1 MTMKLLKPTYE
12 YSEQIMEYRQA
23 FLHSGEEPHGSCS
36 LQNFDSIGEWFEKV
50 STQEE
55 GKNLPSNR
63 VPSSQFVSVENG
75 KIIGF
80 VNIRHRLNPELL
92 WESGH
97 IGYSVHPNK
106 RHQGYATEQLQL
118 SLAEA
123 QKFGLKKVLITCD
136 KANVGSAKT
145 IQKVG
150 GVLENEVVSSN
161 SGEIVQRYW
170 VEI

>member
-1 MTMKLLKPTYE
+1 MKLLKPIHE
-12 YSEQIMEYRQA
+12 YSGKIMAYRHA
-23 FLHSGEEPHGSCS
+23 FLQSGEQPHGSSS
-36 LQNFDSIGEWFEKV
+36 LQNFDSLDEWFEKV
-50 STQEE
+50 SKQELGE
-55 GKNLPSNR
+55 SLLANR
-63 VPSSQFVSVENG
+63 VPSSQFLSFEKG
-75 KIIGF
+75 ELIGF

-92 WESGH
+92 LESGH

-106 RHQGYATEQLQL
+106 RRQGYATEQLQL

-123 QKFGLKKVLITCD
+123 QKLGLKNVLITCD
-136 KANVGSAKT
+136 KENIGSAKT

>member
-1 MTMKLLKPTYE
+1 MTIKLLKPTYE

-23 FLHSGEEPHGSCS
+23 FLHAGEQPHGSSS
-36 LQNFDSIGEWFEKV
+36 LQNFDSLDEWFEKV
-50 STQEE
+50 SIQEVGE
-55 GKNLPSNR
+55 NLRANR
-63 VPSSQFVSVENG
+63 VPSSQFLSFEKG
-75 KIIGF
+75 ELIGF
-80 VNIRHRLNPELL
+80 VSIRHRLNPELL
-92 WESGH
+92 LESGH

-106 RHQGYATEQLQL
+106 RRQGYATEQLQL
-118 SLAEA
+118 SLVEA
-123 QKFGLKKVLITCD
+123 QKLELKKVLITCD
-136 KANVGSAKT
+136 KSNISSAKT

>member
-50 STQEE
+50 STQE
-55 GKNLPSNR
+55 GGDLPSNR
-63 VPSSQFVSVENG
+63 VLSSQFFSVENG

-106 RHQGYATEQLQL
+106 RRQGYATKQLQL

-136 KANVGSAKT
+136 KANIGSAKT

>member
-1 MTMKLLKPTYE
+1 MKLLKPTYE
-12 YSEQIMEYRQA
+12 YSEQIIEYRQA
-23 FLHSGEEPHGSCS
+23 FLQSGEQPHGSSS
-36 LQNFDSIGEWFEKV
+36 LQNFDSLDEWFKKV
-50 STQEE
+50 NLKKMGE
-55 GKNLPSNR
+55 NLPPNR
-63 VPSSQFVSVENG
+63 VPSSQFLSFEKG
-75 KIIGF
+75 ELIGS

-92 WESGH
+92 LESGH

-106 RHQGYATEQLQL
+106 RRQGYATEQLQL

-123 QKFGLKKVLITCD
+123 KKLGLNKVLITCD

-150 GVLENEVVSSN
+150 GVLENEVISTHT
-161 SGEIVQRYW
+161 GEIVQRYW